1 MLAVIVIYQQEKV
14 EVVAYRTLIQALST
28 LSFKEPVEIL
38 IYDHSPKAFF
48 QSSDF
53 QHAKVPV
60 TYVEDPRNLGL
71 STAYNYG
78 WELLKEKNLNWLL
91 LLDQDTQVT
100 AEYIEELNQ
109 TINTDSEAVV
119 KVPQIYQGETLLA
132 PTKAGQTVLPGI
144 YQGEAVVS
152 LNSGT
157 CIHQS
162 VLETLQGFTDEFPLD
177 YLDHW
182 FFFQVMSLGVKLQVL
197 TSKLE
202 HHLSMSEI
210 ETVSATRL
218 RSVLEAEKRF
228 IYRYQ
233 PEKKGQYHRHF
244 LLRLLKYLVKDP
256 KKVPLAFDIWRTPV
270 DLQAEKGGKKDGSS
284 N

>member
-38 IYDHSPKAFF
+38 IYDHSPQAFW
-48 QSSDF
+48 QRSDF
-53 QHAKVPV
+53 QHEKVPV
-60 TYVEDPRNLGL
+60 TYVADPRNLGL

-78 WELLKEKNLNWLL
+78 WELLKQRQLDWLL
-91 LLDQDTQVT
+91 LLDQDTT
-100 AEYIEELNQ
+100 LTSDYLAELMDAMAHQ
-109 TINTDSEAVV
+109 PEAVV

-132 PTKAGQTVLPGI
+132 PTKAGQAVLPGI
-144 YQGEAVVS
+144 YEGEAVVS

-197 TSKLE
+197 RSKLE

-233 PEKKGQYHRHF
+233 PEKKGQYRRHF
-244 LLRLLKYLVKDP
+244 WLRLIKYLVKDP
-256 KKVPLAFDIWRTPV
+256 KKVPLAWNIFRQPIS
-270 DLQAEKGGKKDGSS
+270 EKGYEGGKVNGKTD
-284 N
+284 